1 LDINLKHDV
10 DEKIENDDIIA
21 DIEKE
26 QSSEKIADDNDKH
39 EKMALL
45 KDKDIK
51 KGFLSSSTW
60 GTMLMMLIIAAVSV
74 GSYAPLKNYIF
85 QGFPSDYWYLEQYI
99 MLILYIG
106 AASLLFLA
114 ILSFAIPYSQQKK
127 ASIVELFNRAFIEFK
142 ALIWFMFFGLIYLLA
157 NFSLWGSDSGTIF
170 NIATMLRDAN
180 LGFYLIGIPVTFI
193 LYSLIYLTITY
204 IKHIYHTGFVSGFI
218 KNSIFGKL
226 LFYVIDVTKG
236 VVNGLMEIDTKQDS
250 HKNLLKLLGIHLIL
264 LGFISLSF
272 PFGFF
277 VAIVY
282 TGFLFSYLVKIIDK
296 AKALTKASSELSKGN
311 FDVVVPEDMGIL
323 SPYARN
329 LNNIKEGFKL
339 AVEKEV
345 RSQNMKTE
353 LISNVSHDLKTPLT
367 SIITYIDLLKKEDI
381 DEEAKKEYINI
392 LDKKSKRLK
401 VLIEDL
407 FEASKASSGNIELYL
422 EKLDVVALLR
432 QTLGELEEK
441 INESSLQMRINLPE
455 NKIMCMLDGRKT
467 YRIFDNILGNILK
480 YAMPNSRVYINAEDK
495 DNEISFTF
503 KNISAYEMNF
513 DPSEITERFTRG
525 DKSRNTEGSGLGL
538 AIAKSLVE
546 LQKGKLDISIDG
558 DLFKLTVTFPK
569 IYD

>member
-1 LDINLKHDV
+1 LDINSKDN
-10 DEKIENDDIIA
+10 I
-21 DIEKE
+21 DIEYN
-26 QSSEKIADDNDKH
+26 SSIEDNRDNTENSLSDKQH
-39 EKMALL
+39 ETSLL
-45 KDKDIK
+45 KNKDARK
-51 KGFLSSSTW
+51 SSLASTTW
-60 GTMLMMLIIAAVSV
+60 GTLLMMLIFAAASV
-74 GSYAPLKNYIF
+74 GCYQPLKNSI
-85 QGFPSDYWYLEQYI
+85 FPSFTRLPDYVQFEQYT
-99 MLILYIG
+99 ILVLCIG
-106 AASLLFLA
+106 GISLLLLTITA
-114 ILSFAIPYSQQKK
+114 FAIPYSHQKK
-127 ASIVELFNRAFIEFK
+127 ASIVEFYNRAYIEFK
-142 ALIWFMFFGLIYLLA
+142 ILIWFAFFGLIFILLNA
-157 NFSLWGSDSGTIF
+157 VSFGISYDNDF
-170 NIATMLRDAN
+170 NIAIMLRDAN
-180 LGFYLIGIPVTFI
+180 LYFYLIGIPVTFM
-193 LYSLIYLTITY
+193 LYSLVYLSITY
-204 IKHIYHTGFVSGFI
+204 MKHVYHTGFVSGFI

-226 LFYVIDVTKG
+226 LFYVIDLTKKTA
-236 VVNGLMEIDTKQDS
+236 NSLMEIGTKEDS
-250 HKNLLKLLGIHLIL
+250 QKNLLKLLGIHLIV

-282 TGFLFSYLVKIIDK
+282 TGFLFSYLVKVIDK
-296 AKALTKASSELSKGN
+296 SKALTEASSDLSKGN

-323 SPYARN
+323 TPYARN
-329 LNNIKEGFKL
+329 LNNIKEGFRL

-381 DEEAKKEYINI
+381 DEETKKEYIDI

-407 FEASKASSGNIELYL
+407 FEASKASSGNIELHL

-441 INESSLQMRINLPE
+441 IKESTLQLRINLPE
-455 NKIMCMLDGRKT
+455 SKVMCLLDGRKT

-480 YAMPNSRVYINAEDK
+480 YAMPNSRVYINVEDNDK
-495 DNEISFTF
+495 EITFIF

-546 LQKGKLDISIDG
+546 LQKGRLDISIDG
-558 DLFKLTVTFPK
+558 DLFKLMITFPK
-569 IYD
+569 IDE

>member
-1 LDINLKHDV
+1 MDINSKDN
-10 DEKIENDDIIA
+10 I
-21 DIEKE
+21 DIEYN
-26 QSSEKIADDNDKH
+26 SSIEDNRDNTENSLSDKQH
-39 EKMALL
+39 ETSLL
-45 KDKDIK
+45 KNKDARK
-51 KGFLSSSTW
+51 SSLASTTW
-60 GTMLMMLIIAAVSV
+60 GTLLMMLIFAAASV
-74 GSYAPLKNYIF
+74 GCYQPLKNSI
-85 QGFPSDYWYLEQYI
+85 FPSFTRLPDYVQFEQYT
-99 MLILYIG
+99 ILVLCIG
-106 AASLLFLA
+106 GISLLLLTITA
-114 ILSFAIPYSQQKK
+114 FAIPYSHQKK
-127 ASIVELFNRAFIEFK
+127 ASIVEFYNRAYIEFK
-142 ALIWFMFFGLIYLLA
+142 ILIWFAFFGLIFILLNA
-157 NFSLWGSDSGTIF
+157 VSFGISYDNDF
-170 NIATMLRDAN
+170 NIAIMLRDAN
-180 LGFYLIGIPVTFI
+180 LYFYLIGIPVTFM
-193 LYSLIYLTITY
+193 LYSLVYLSITY
-204 IKHIYHTGFVSGFI
+204 MKHVYHTGFVSGFI

-226 LFYVIDVTKG
+226 LFYVIDLTKKTA
-236 VVNGLMEIDTKQDS
+236 NSLMEIGTKEDS
-250 HKNLLKLLGIHLIL
+250 QKNLLKLLGIHLIV

-282 TGFLFSYLVKIIDK
+282 TGFLFSYLVKVIDK
-296 AKALTKASSELSKGN
+296 SKALTEASSDLSKGN

-323 SPYARN
+323 TPYARN
-329 LNNIKEGFKL
+329 LNNIKEGFRL

-381 DEEAKKEYINI
+381 DEETKKEYIDI

-407 FEASKASSGNIELYL
+407 FEASKASSGNIELHL

-441 INESSLQMRINLPE
+441 IKESTLQLRINLPE
-455 NKIMCMLDGRKT
+455 SKVMCLLDGRKT

-480 YAMPNSRVYINAEDK
+480 YAMPNSRVYINVEDNDK
-495 DNEISFTF
+495 EITFIF

-546 LQKGKLDISIDG
+546 LQKGRLDISIDG
-558 DLFKLTVTFPK
+558 DLFKLMITFPK
-569 IYD
+569 IDE